1 LNGKLTSEIGFSFC
15 GHEIEERWS
24 AFFDH
29 SHLCLEWRYGGDSVH
44 VRVPKKK
51 KEGLAGFFVEKRKD
65 EKFGEIN
72 SAGDLIM
79 MKRLLYQCL

>member
-44 VRVPKKK
+44 VRVPKKRRRDWPGFLWK
-51 KEGLAGFFVEKRKD
+51 KERMKSLERSILP
-65 EKFGEIN
+65 EI
-72 SAGDLIM
+72 
-79 MKRLLYQCL
+79 